1 MKLLIVGATGTLGR
15 QIVRC
20 ALNEGYEVS
29 CLIRSYS
36 RASFL
41 KEWGAELIGGNL
53 CKPKTLLPALEGVDA
68 VIDAAT
74 ARPTDSLSIKQVDWE
89 GKVSLIQALV
99 AKGIERFIFFSFL
112 NAEKYP
118 QVPLLEIKRCTELF
132 IAESGLKYTILKP
145 CGFLQGLIGQ
155 YAVPIL
161 DKQAVWVPGQGTAI
175 AYMDTQDI
183 AKFAVRS
190 ISVPETEN
198 QSFPIVGPRAWDAS
212 EIIRMCERLSG
223 EKAKVTRTNINLLRI
238 FRQLTRSFQWGWNVS
253 DRLAFAEVLANSQP
267 LTASMDDVY
276 PVFGINPEEITTLES
291 YLQEYYSRIMK
302 KLKEIEYEQAKLGK
316 STSKNKP
323 FFF

>member
-1 MKLLIVGATGTLGR
+1 MKLLILGATGTLGR
-15 QIVRC
+15 QIVRR
-20 ALNEGYEVS
+20 ALDEGYEVR

-53 CKPKTLLPALEGVDA
+53 CKPKTLLPALEGVNA
-68 VIDAAT
+68 VIDAST
-74 ARPTDSLSIKQVDWE
+74 SRPTDSLSIKQVDWE

-99 AKGIERFIFFSFL
+99 AKRVERFIFFSFL

-155 YAVPIL
+155 YAMPIL
-161 DKQAVWVPGQGTAI
+161 DNQPVWVPGQGAAI

-183 AKFAVRS
+183 AKFAIRAL
-190 ISVPETEN
+190 SVPETEN
-198 QSFPIVGPRAWDAS
+198 QSFPVVGNRAWDAN
-212 EIIRMCERLSG
+212 EIIRLCERLSG
-223 EKAKVTRTNINLLRI
+223 EKAKITRTNINVLRT
-238 FRQLTRSFQWGWNVS
+238 FRQLAKFFQWSGNVA
-253 DRLAFAEVLANSQP
+253 DRLAFAEVLASGQP
-267 LTASMDDVY
+267 LKASMDDVY
-276 PVFGINPEEITTLES
+276 PIFGINPEETTTLES
-291 YLQEYYSRIMK
+291 YMQDYYSRIMK
-302 KLKEIEYEQAKLGK
+302 KLKEIEYEQAKSGK
-316 STSKNKP
+316 TNSKNKP

>member
-20 ALNEGYEVS
+20 ALNEGYEVR

-99 AKGIERFIFFSFL
+99 AKGVERFIFFSFL

-132 IAESGLKYTILKP
+132 IAESGLKYTLLKP

-183 AKFAVRS
+183 AKFAIRA

-198 QSFPIVGPRAWDAS
+198 KSFPIVGPRAWDAS

-316 STSKNKP
+316 SNSKNKP

>member
-1 MKLLIVGATGTLGR
+1 MKLLILGATGTLGR
-15 QIVRC
+15 QIVRR
-20 ALNEGYEVS
+20 ALDENYEVR

-53 CKPKTLLPALEGVDA
+53 CKPKTLIPALEGVDA

-74 ARPTDSLSIKQVDWE
+74 SRPTDSLSIKQVDWE

-99 AKGIERFIFFSFL
+99 AQNVKRFIFFSFL

-190 ISVPETEN
+190 LSVPETEN
-198 QSFPIVGPRAWDAS
+198 KSFPVVGPRAWDAN

-238 FRQLTRSFQWGWNVS
+238 FRQFTRSFQWGWNVA
-253 DRLAFAEVLANSQP
+253 DRLAFAEVLASGQP

-302 KLKEIEYEQAKLGK
+302 KLKEIEYEQAKSGK
-316 STSKNKP
+316 TTSKNKP

>member
-20 ALNEGYEVS
+20 ALNEGYEVR

-53 CKPKTLLPALEGVDA
+53 CKPKTLLSALEGVDA

-89 GKVSLIQALV
+89 GKVALIQALV
-99 AKGIERFIFFSFL
+99 AKGVERFIFFSFL

-183 AKFAVRS
+183 AKFAIRA

-198 QSFPIVGPRAWDAS
+198 QSFPVVGPRAWDAS

>member
-20 ALNEGYEVS
+20 ALNEGYEVR

-53 CKPKTLLPALEGVDA
+53 CKPKTLLSALEGVDA

-89 GKVSLIQALV
+89 GKVALIQALV
-99 AKGIERFIFFSFL
+99 AKGVERFIFFSFL

-175 AYMDTQDI
+175 SYMDTQDI
-183 AKFAVRS
+183 AKFAIRA

-198 QSFPIVGPRAWDAS
+198 QSFPVVGPRAWDAS

>member
-20 ALNEGYEVS
+20 ALNEGYEVR

-41 KEWGAELIGGNL
+41 KEWGAELVGGNL
-53 CKPKTLLPALEGVDA
+53 CKPKTLLPALEGIDA

-74 ARPTDSLSIKQVDWE
+74 SRPTDSLSIKQVDWE
-89 GKVSLIQALV
+89 GKVALIQALV
-99 AKGIERFIFFSFL
+99 AKGVERFVFFSFL

-183 AKFAVRS
+183 AKFAIRA

-198 QSFPIVGPRAWDAS
+198 QSFPVVGPRAWDAS

-223 EKAKVTRTNINLLRI
+223 EKAKITRTNINLLRT
-238 FRQLTRSFQWGWNVS
+238 FRQLTRLFQWGWNVS